1 MDTKKKIIR
10 NLVAFCL
17 AMFAIL
23 PVFGQDIRQIK
34 FCDKNYKYGVGKDSL
49 TLYFN
54 VLNAEGKREQ
64 NISTNQL
71 QNYLVIKE
79 DGALIPSSSCKINA
93 ITSGQRIPAE
103 YTFSV
108 LVDLSIP
115 QEGKAQIYKAI
126 SQLVNISPKG
136 CVYLSFFG
144 DEVTSSKLV
153 TPENLKSFEPYFS
166 KTSEHK
172 YLYGAL
178 YSKLAEFSTTSS
190 EKEGSVKGEANYTRN
205 ATISRRAT
213 KNMDK
218 NILFVFTEG
227 NKSPSFEE
235 NIAFLEVNDYQQDI
249 KHLVPTVYAFYYTEQ
264 GKDADIENVLMA
276 ICNPKVKGRIGDYK
290 PANDMAQV
298 LNDFQEI
305 VNDKMYDYSFTYRVL
320 SSKTYFGKT
329 SYSAEW
335 KGDVI
340 GTGEF
345 SIGSAERPWPEHVAS
360 TSDSIYK
367 YLVAVV
373 VALLTIGFFF
383 LIMKV
388 LIPLLRSKAFEAKYY
403 KKYVPEKNISSRIC
417 HYCKQPITEGQNV
430 VMKCKHIMHVHCW
443 QQNGYK
449 CAEYGQNCKTGI
461 QEHVEWKELFTW
473 KSLKDC
479 HQTIAGI
486 CAGFVSWIFF
496 ELGDRGSFEGI
507 SKSLVAMFYTPSDNL
522 PNLSLE
528 CESKTSAFLTIGLL
542 LGFFLSLIF
551 RYNDE
556 YRKKDWKI
564 NLKIIGLSLLT
575 GVIGMIAFA
584 IGADVLCV
592 LLTLINATYIPW
604 YCSFPAYIL
613 FSVAVSLALTFKSTI
628 PLKSALIGGGC
639 SSVIGFVVLY
649 FSSLTN
655 VSWPWMNMLLDF
667 IIYGG
672 GLGASL
678 VTVRML
684 AEKYFLVIQN
694 GVRAGQRIPIHKWM
708 NATGGGNKVSIG
720 MTGDCEIQ
728 MNWEKSNKVAK
739 EHAQLYIDH
748 EKQLP
753 MLKPL
758 ATGVIYNTRAE
769 LGVGKPNVLSNNDT
783 FKIGDT
789 IFQYVET
796 E

>member
-1 MDTKKKIIR
+1 MI
-10 NLVAFCL
+10 
-17 AMFAIL
+17 
-23 PVFGQDIRQIK
+23 
-34 FCDKNYKYGVGKDSL
+34 
-49 TLYFN
+49 
-54 VLNAEGKREQ
+54 
-64 NISTNQL
+64 
-71 QNYLVIKE
+71 
-79 DGALIPSSSCKINA
+79 
-93 ITSGQRIPAE
+93 
-103 YTFSV
+103 
-108 LVDLSIP
+108 
-115 QEGKAQIYKAI
+115 
-126 SQLVNISPKG
+126 
-136 CVYLSFFG
+136 
-144 DEVTSSKLV
+144 
-153 TPENLKSFEPYFS
+153 
-166 KTSEHK
+166 
-172 YLYGAL
+172 
-178 YSKLAEFSTTSS
+178 
-190 EKEGSVKGEANYTRN
+190 GEANYTRN
-205 ATISRRAT
+205 AVISRRAT
-213 KNMDK
+213 KNADK

-235 NIAFLEVNDYQQDI
+235 NIAFLEVNEYQQDI

-320 SSKTYFGKT
+320 ASKTYFGKIE
-329 SYSAEW
+329 YSAEW

-340 GTGEF
+340 GSGEF
-345 SIGSAERPWPEHVAS
+345 SIGSAERPWPEHAAS

-367 YLVAVV
+367 YLVAII
-373 VALLTIGFFF
+373 VAILTIGFFF

-417 HYCKQPITEGQNV
+417 HYCKQPITEGQSV

-443 QQNGYK
+443 KQNGYK

-473 KSLKDC
+473 NSLKDC

-496 ELGDRGSFEGI
+496 ELGGRGGFDGI
-507 SKSLVAMFYTPSDNL
+507 SKSLVSMFYTPSDNL
-522 PNLSLE
+522 PNLSME
-528 CESKTSAFLTIGLL
+528 CESKTSAFLTIGIL

-556 YRKKDWKI
+556 YKKKDWKI

-575 GVIGMIAFA
+575 SVIGMIAFA
-584 IGADVLCV
+584 IGADILCV
-592 LLTLINATYIPW
+592 LLTLINATFIPW

-613 FSVAVSLALTFKSTI
+613 FSVAVSLALTIKSTI

-639 SSVIGFVVLY
+639 SSVIGFIVLY

-769 LGVGKPNVLSNNDT
+769 LGVGKPTVLSNNDT